1 MPRAAKET
9 IFDIGDVTCNLGHP
23 PIVGVGCDAG
33 DVDRSGGDVDEEQ
46 DVIRDQ
52 PLDRVHL
59 DAHEIGRCQA
69 FPVGLEKRRPSSV
82 PVSLGGRLDAVLSE
96 DVGDGASTSEFL
108 RTTGLKTHKDSHCND
123 ALRDRYG
130 SQKSCDVQSL
140 FLQHPVSQQVAQHQK
155 S

>member
-96 DVGDGASTSEFL
+96 DVGDGASTNLMSQIGQRASNSRVSPRRIFKRHLENQIDDRF
-108 RTTGLKTHKDSHCND
+108 HD
-123 ALRDRYG
+123 AWPAWAATVTVVPLG
-130 SQKSCDVQSL
+130 G
-140 FLQHPVSQQVAQHQK
+140 H
-155 S
+155 